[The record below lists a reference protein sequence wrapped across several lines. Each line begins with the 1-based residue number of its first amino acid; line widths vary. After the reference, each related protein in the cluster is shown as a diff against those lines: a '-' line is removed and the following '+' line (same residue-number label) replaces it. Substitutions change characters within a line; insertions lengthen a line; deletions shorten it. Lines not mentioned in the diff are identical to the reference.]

1 MSRIS
6 SELIVIKLKI
16 FYEYFLSQF
25 RKKSFCKSLFIN
37 IKRLCFYLQNVK
49 KFNQFGHLLT
59 HFPLSESHKFKIKLS
74 PLSNYLSRVFP
85 LESVLLILFENYT
98 FIEQQFSAS
107 TIEKIFCDGL
117 ECWRYDIYS
126 IRLIKTKVD
135 DYEGSFALIFNVN
148 EKKIYT
154 LAFSFAK
161 SVIIPGQWA
170 IYIARK
176 QGERG
181 MLLESKKTAKAFND
195 NKIIT
200 LVLAAV
206 EGLALALDIRQI
218 IGVGTINQLSNCKIE
233 MRETFIHLYDD
244 YWETQE
250 SIKLENGDYLLP
262 VPMLFKPLDI
272 IPAHH
277 KKRTLIK
284 RQRRQEISLAVR
296 KLVESVMLIEIAGNK
311 GHYPSIKVLKTISLF
326 NEEESP

>member
-1 MSRIS
+1 MSVIKNA
-6 SELIVIKLKI
+6 LIVIKLKI
-16 FYEYFLSQF
+16 LYEYFLSQL
-25 RKKSFCKSLFIN
+25 KNKSFCKSLYIN
-37 IKRLCFYLQNVK
+37 LKRLFFYLQNFE
-49 KFNQFGHLLT
+49 KFNQLGHLVNQ
-59 HFPLSESHKFKIKLS
+59 FPLSESHKFKIKLS
-74 PLSNYLSRVFP
+74 PLSKYLSRVFP

-98 FIEQQFSAS
+98 FVKQQFSS
-107 TIEKIFCDGL
+107 SIIEKIFYDGL

-126 IRLIKTKVD
+126 IRFIKTKED

-161 SVIIPGQWA
+161 SVIIPGQWV

-181 MLLESKKTAKAFND
+181 MLPEFKKTTKAFND
-195 NKIIT
+195 NKIVT

-218 IGVGTINQLSNCKIE
+218 IGVGTVNQLSNCKIE
-233 MRETFIHLYDD
+233 MRETFIHSYDD

-262 VPMLFKPLDI
+262 VPMLFKSIDI
-272 IPAHH
+272 ISAHH

-284 RQRRQEISLAVR
+284 RQRRLEVSLAVR
-296 KLVESVMLIEIAGNK
+296 KLVESVLLIEIAGNK
-311 GHYPSIKVLKTISLF
+311 SHYQSIKVL
-326 NEEESP
+326 

>member
-1 MSRIS
+1 MSKVS
-6 SELIVIKLKI
+6 NPLIAIKLKI
-16 FYEYFLSQF
+16 SYEYFLSQF
-25 RKKSFCKSLFIN
+25 RKKNFRKSLLIN
-37 IKRLCFYLQNVK
+37 LKRLCFYLLNFK
-49 KFNQFGHLLT
+49 KFNQFGHLVT

-85 LESVLLILFENYT
+85 LESVLSILFENYT
-98 FIEQQFSAS
+98 FVKKQFSAL

-126 IRLIKTKVD
+126 IRFIKTKED

-154 LAFSFAK
+154 IAFSFVK
-161 SVIIPGQWA
+161 SVIIPGQWV

-176 QGERG
+176 QGQPG
-181 MLLESKKTAKAFND
+181 MLPESRKTAKEFND
-195 NKIIT
+195 NKIIA
-200 LVLAAV
+200 LMLAAA
-206 EGLALALDIRQI
+206 EGLALALGIKSI
-218 IGVGTINQLSNCKIE
+218 IGVGTVNQLSNCKIE
-233 MRETFIHLYDD
+233 MRETFIHSYDD

-262 VPMLFKPLDI
+262 VPMLFKPLGI

-284 RQRRQEISLAVR
+284 RQRRLEISIAVH
-296 KLVESVMLIEIAGNK
+296 KLFLTCCQIETIGGDQYSTVEITPN
-311 GHYPSIKVLKTISLF
+311 T
-326 NEEESP
+326 